1 MQTKQFSQ
9 IVSCTTKIHKDF
21 VSTKFQQL
29 YFFANHVASTR
40 SHASLRSRAPVG
52 FLPHPPSPCL
62 GFNFPY
68 AHTCFYSLFLSRSII
83 CSLFLFSSFL
93 NRKLFVF
100 VFSIFFLL
108 VGVLFPSFLYSYPY
122 LIGFG
127 DQIRSH
133 KQATAFCET
142 QDFTITHF
150 VMIFFYIYKIYL

>member
-1 MQTKQFSQ
+1 MHTKQFSQ

-52 FLPHPPSPCL
+52 VSSPPPSLYLDFCFFYAYARFSIL
-62 GFNFPY
+62 LFNRMSFIFVF
-68 AHTCFYSLFLSRSII
+68 T
-83 CSLFLFSSFL
+83 FLFF
-93 NRKLFVF
+93 
-100 VFSIFFLL
+100 L
-108 VGVLFPSFLYSYPY
+108 VGVSSFILFANIIILSFYSYPY

>member
-1 MQTKQFSQ
+1 MSPQNFNNC
-9 IVSCTTKIHKDF
+9 I
-21 VSTKFQQL
+21 
-29 YFFANHVASTR
+29 FFTNHVATTR

-52 FLPHPPSPCL
+52 FLSHPPSLCL
-62 GFNFPY
+62 DFRFFYVY
-68 AHTCFYSLFLSRSII
+68 ARFSILLFLSRSII

-100 VFSIFFLL
+100 VFSIFFSL
-108 VGVLFPSFLYSYPY
+108 GRSIISFFSFYSYPY

-150 VMIFFYIYKIYL
+150 IMIFFIYKIYR

>member
-9 IVSCTTKIHKDF
+9 IVSCTTKIHKNF

-29 YFFANHVASTR
+29 YFTNHVTTTS

-52 FLPHPPSPCL
+52 FLPHPPSPCF

-108 VGVLFPSFLYSYPY
+108 VGVLFPSFLFT
-122 LIGFG
+122 LIP
-127 DQIRSH
+127 
-133 KQATAFCET
+133 T
-142 QDFTITHF
+142 
-150 VMIFFYIYKIYL
+150 

>member
-9 IVSCTTKIHKDF
+9 IVSCTTKIHKNF

-29 YFFANHVASTR
+29 YFFTNHVATTR

-52 FLPHPPSPCL
+52 FLSHPPSLCL
-62 GFNFPY
+62 DFRFFY
-68 AHTCFYSLFLSRSII
+68 AYARFSILLFLSRSII
-83 CSLFLFSSFL
+83 SFFSF
-93 NRKLFVF
+93 
-100 VFSIFFLL
+100 
-108 VGVLFPSFLYSYPY
+108 YSYPY

-133 KQATAFCET
+133 KQASAFCET

-150 VMIFFYIYKIYL
+150 IMTNFYIYKTYR